1 MYKKWMSSVIVFALA
16 ISQMSNISAAGM
28 PKNSGG
34 SKDSQQEKV
43 EKEKQE
49 LLAEAAGYHDQF
61 IVRFSDSDPDASEME
76 GHAQAAFAQAYHQK
90 AAQAEAV
97 SAEIE
102 DESEQQEFARALD
115 MGVSAVAE
123 AKTEGV
129 EMEQAFGG
137 YEVIKLPE
145 KVSPDVFV
153 EEFLQETGDAVAYIQ
168 PDYIVILASE
178 TGEGDLGQEQGSGLE
193 EMDSTQ
199 ESDVEQEEEKSEM
212 PSAPQGNILER
223 EADLQEAWKHSD
235 GAGITVALL
244 DTGVDTSHPDLAGH
258 MLTGY
263 DFINGREE
271 VYDAGLGMEQAHGT
285 HMAGI
290 IAQSAPGA
298 QILPLKVFEYGNAYT
313 SDILDAIAFAQEQG
327 ASVVNMSFGCTDN
340 NQALRQAMEES
351 EMFFVCAAGNH
362 RKDLGETPI
371 YPAAFDLENSI
382 SVAALNQDLGIAYFS
397 NYGEEADIAA
407 WGRDVYSTF
416 PGGEHGEMDGT
427 SMAAG
432 YVSAAAAI
440 AASSGVETD
449 GLKGR
454 LKETADRISCLDG
467 KVSDGNKLSF
477 SGAAYGVVKEGV
489 AEVAPKEDLD
499 ETYELMSPKEKLE
512 LFSAKKNIAVAAS
525 GMQGVALKE
534 DGTVW
539 VWGYM
544 LTGTPLDENVT
555 SSYEP
560 VKMPGLEDIVAIS
573 GGNRHCLAL
582 TRDGKVYAWGLN
594 SDGQLGNGTTNNS
607 RLPVRATTYSAIKS
621 ISAGR
626 NHSLAVSESGGIYA
640 WGGNSCGQLG
650 DASQSTKWQPLPNP
664 FLNDEIV
671 EVSAGY
677 EDSMAL
683 TKGGEVLVW
692 GRNVP
697 EDSNMGTTNRMPSP
711 MNFEHKVKK
720 FSTAYYGIMKYMITE
735 GDGAIW
741 GWKVSWDG
749 YEGTGDTISSLW
761 DVHLITGPNEN
772 DLKGMVDISSGFGS
786 TLALRQ
792 DGTVWGWGLNANGEL
807 GIGSTSSV
815 SVPTMMHR
823 DVKAVAV
830 GESFSL
836 MLKNDGTIVAAGS
849 NNSGECGQKKYIKE
863 CLYPTEVAVGEN
875 LSFNTAHA
883 MTLDETIN
891 GELANNNQ
899 CRYYSFVPSK
909 TGFYSF
915 EGITNY
921 DFYGALY
928 NEEKERIAFN
938 DNGNGAGESTNKL
951 DFYIQHKLSAGKTY
965 YLMVCSQGANYSGPF
980 AVKVKYVDDY
990 VNVIEGAEEILLGED
1005 KTCNIDYGGD
1015 IDVFCFVPKRT
1026 AIYTFETVSDFDTY
1040 GKLYNA
1046 AGTEIAYNDDGKLQ
1060 GESTNRLDFYI
1071 KHSLV
1076 ANQTYYIAVK
1086 AYSASKTGSLVLKVK
1101 ESQDDYGNQIASA
1114 FNITDQYKTEGV
1126 INYIGDKDV
1135 FAFTSHESGTYIF
1148 STAGNVN
1155 LDGTLHINVIGAPE
1169 MLVAIP
1175 TYVGNNIKFQVALKA
1190 NETCYLLLHNKDTS
1204 ISSLGA
1210 YQVYVET
1217 PLTVTVE

>member
-168 PDYIVILASE
+168 PDYIVSLASE

-371 YPAAFDLENSI
+371 YPAAFGLENSI

-512 LFSAKKNIAVAAS
+512 LFSAKKNIAVAA
-525 GMQGVALKE
+525 GGQQALALKE

-539 VWGYM
+539 AWGY
-544 LTGTPLDENVT
+544 TGIGGPVCEPEDC
-555 SSYEP
+555 SYEP
-560 VKMPGLEDIVAIS
+560 LKVVGLDDIVAIS
-573 GGNRHCLAL
+573 AGFEHCLAL
-582 TRDGKVYAWGLN
+582 KSDGSVYAWGSN
-594 SDGQLGNGTTNNS
+594 SNGQLGNGTKTGS
-607 RLPVRATTYSAIKS
+607 RIPVRVALNANYSHITG
-621 ISAGR
+621 ISAGY
-626 NHSLAVSESGGIYA
+626 NHSLAVTDLGIMKA
-640 WGGNSCGQLG
+640 WGAGEYGQLG
-650 DASQSTKWQPLPNP
+650 DAMRHDKVYPSEIAYIN
-664 FLNDEIV
+664 NIV

-677 EDSMAL
+677 EESMAL
-683 TKGGEVLVW
+683 DRDGNVLVW
-692 GRNVP
+692 GKNPPNAFDSGESNIVP
-697 EDSNMGTTNRMPSP
+697 IKI
-711 MNFEHKVKK
+711 NFDQKVKK
-720 FSTAYYGIMKYMITE
+720 LSTGFGANRQIVTEENGLVWGWGQGYM
-735 GDGAIW
+735 GDGNTSGVQGLHQIVGADSSVL
-741 GWKVSWDG
+741 KNVT
-749 YEGTGDTISSLW
+749 EIS
-761 DVHLITGPNEN
+761 IGRKN
-772 DLKGMVDISSGFGS
+772 
-786 TLALRQ
+786 TLALRE
-792 DGTVWGWGLNANGEL
+792 DGVVCGWGENKYGEL
-807 GIGSTSSV
+807 GKGKGEV
-815 SVPTMMHR
+815 SKAIMVTYG
-823 DVKAVAV
+823 VKSVAV
-830 GESFSL
+830 GDDFSL
-836 MLKNDGTIVAAGS
+836 MLQKDGSVFA
-849 NNSGECGQKKYIKE
+849 SGDNGHGQCGQKKYIKE
-863 CLYPTEVAVGEN
+863 CPYPTKVAVGEN

-883 MTLDETIN
+883 MALDETIN

-921 DFYGALY
+921 DFYGELY
-928 NEEKERIAFN
+928 NEKKERIAFN

-990 VNVIEGAEEILLGED
+990 GNDIEHAESIQEGQIKGRIDQWNDVDVFKFIPSKTGHYELKSFSPLGLVGSLYDSNENLINARQGGNTDQGANALDFYLYEILTAGQVYYIKVNSGRNTNVFDSYTLSVLYKED
-1005 KTCNIDYGGD
+1005 DHVNHMSGAKEIQAGASIGCSIDYYGD
-1015 IDVFCFVPKRT
+1015 ID
-1026 AIYTFETVSDFDTY
+1026 
-1040 GKLYNA
+1040 
-1046 AGTEIAYNDDGKLQ
+1046 
-1060 GESTNRLDFYI
+1060 
-1071 KHSLV
+1071 
-1076 ANQTYYIAVK
+1076 
-1086 AYSASKTGSLVLKVK
+1086 
-1101 ESQDDYGNQIASA
+1101 
-1114 FNITDQYKTEGV
+1114 
-1126 INYIGDKDV
+1126 
-1135 FAFTSHESGTYIF
+1135 
-1148 STAGNVN
+1148 
-1155 LDGTLHINVIGAPE
+1155 
-1169 MLVAIP
+1169 
-1175 TYVGNNIKFQVALKA
+1175 NNK
-1190 NETCYLLLHNKDTS
+1190 
-1204 ISSLGA
+1204 
-1210 YQVYVET
+1210 
-1217 PLTVTVE
+1217 